1 MFTVIE
7 VLHERI
13 DSQPSEITGGW
24 QRLNVANLD
33 HVIKTKGDNLEL
45 LKASLKEASR
55 SKDTLCH
62 N

>member
-13 DSQPSEITGGW
+13 DSQPSEITGGL
-24 QRLNVANLD
+24 QRLKVANLD
-33 HVIKTKGDNLEL
+33 RVIKAKGDNLEL

-55 SKDTLCH
+55 SGDTLCH